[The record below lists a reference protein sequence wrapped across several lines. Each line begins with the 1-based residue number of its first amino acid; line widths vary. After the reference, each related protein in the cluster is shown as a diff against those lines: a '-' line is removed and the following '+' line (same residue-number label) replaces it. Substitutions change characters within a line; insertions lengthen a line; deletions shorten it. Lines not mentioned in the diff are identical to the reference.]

1 MNSLANSEVHSSSG
15 TKRPG
20 HRTGMKNI
28 EKWKKD
34 ILTKWV
40 LENRDNPYPSEDI
53 KENLAQVCDLT
64 KKQVSN
70 WFTNARKVSERSLL
84 FFGQT

>member
-1 MNSLANSEVHSSSG
+1 MNSLQISYGS
-15 TKRPG
+15 KKPG

-40 LENRDNPYPSEDI
+40 MEHKDNPYPSEEI
-53 KENLAQVCDLT
+53 KDELAKVCQLT

-70 WFTNARKVSERSLL
+70 WFTNARKVSQNS
-84 FFGQT
+84 